1 MTAHATG
8 AEVTTD
14 LTRISLDRVH
24 RWLSQDAAWAIGWS
38 RRTVELAARNS
49 LNFGLVEPDGQLRA
63 YGVVTDYATFAWL
76 CDVYVDP
83 AARGNGLGRQLT
95 DRVAE
100 TLRPMRLKRVLL
112 ATDGAHELPPSRLH
126 PTARARQL
134 DDPDQQ
140 AEQAELV
147 AVVEQ
152 TGQSL
157 LERWPAGYG
166 HAASVGCDDP
176 VVTADMASDEGVR
189 RKGFARRVGPDVL
202 LRN

>member
-49 LNFGLVEPDGQLRA
+49 LNFGLLDSDGQLRA

-112 ATDGAHELPPSRLH
+112 ATDGAHELYRQVGFTQLPEPDNWMILTSRPSR
-126 PTARARQL
+126 P
-134 DDPDQQ
+134 
-140 AEQAELV
+140 
-147 AVVEQ
+147 
-152 TGQSL
+152 S
-157 LERWPAGYG
+157 
-166 HAASVGCDDP
+166 
-176 VVTADMASDEGVR
+176 
-189 RKGFARRVGPDVL
+189 
-202 LRN
+202 